1 MTERGGGLAV
11 VALPERDDS
20 ASGEPSRTASVRWT
34 GPGGTAALGGA
45 EPEPIEQWLVMRR
58 IERLLEGLGMAR
70 GRRRELVIQNCMTR
84 AVGRWREEPG
94 ADLSALALE
103 QIEDAL
109 GRWFSFVLEAESLG
123 ERPPLLVG
131 QAALEAC
138 QSAQRWPDVLLTYD
152 HLPAEFVEAMR
163 AATIEPLP
171 AELPGS
177 MLAQPLEYWSLRELL
192 MRALG
197 RWSRGLAGPAAPAA

>member
-1 MTERGGGLAV
+1 MTEGGGSLAV
-11 VALPERDDS
+11 VALPEREDS
-20 ASGEPSRTASVRWT
+20 APGEASQGALVRWT
-34 GPGGTAALGGA
+34 ASEAAVSGGP

-84 AVGRWREEPG
+84 AVGRWREEAG

-109 GRWFSFVLEAESLG
+109 GRWFSFVLGVENLG
-123 ERPPLLVG
+123 EQPPLLAG

-138 QSAQRWPDVLLTYD
+138 QSARRWPDVLLTYD
-152 HLPAEFVEAMR
+152 HLAPAFVEAMR
-163 AATIEPLP
+163 AAMVTPTP

-177 MLAQPLEYWSLRELL
+177 MFEQSLEYWSLKELL
-192 MRALG
+192 MRILA
-197 RWSRGLAGPAAPAA
+197 RWSRGLPGPATPAA